1 MLSKPQNEPDG
12 SRTARWESGSLAS
25 VLLTLA
31 EALAKKK
38 SVSWR
43 ASEVVERLVAQG
55 SPAALQI
62 NLRATLLP
70 HLEHTAH
77 PLR

>member
-31 EALAKKK
+31 EALGKKK
-38 SVSWR
+38 RPWR